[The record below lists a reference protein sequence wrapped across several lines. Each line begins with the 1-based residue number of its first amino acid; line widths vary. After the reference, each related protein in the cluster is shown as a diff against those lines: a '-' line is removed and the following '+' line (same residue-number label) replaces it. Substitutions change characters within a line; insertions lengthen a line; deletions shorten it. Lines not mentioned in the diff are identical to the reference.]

1 MRPTSVITSMLL
13 LALLAGCAA
22 TNPTTI
28 PVKTTTTGAAAV
40 DLNDPATQAALGSP
54 PPDGVVWERSVG
66 DLTVLGLTAAADP
79 GEMTLLTTA
88 LTDVPAPLLA
98 HGTPRFLVRVA
109 DIAGAETLTSA
120 VTLTLGPDI
129 YLLDRTFTGRDRPIS
144 RLDLTYAL
152 AHELAHVAQWFSL
165 DDDYVRGATAGR
177 ISNIQL
183 DAGSSVVRDFATAVD
198 WIDESQDA
206 DQPDWQPTGGPAP
219 TAYAGTNP
227 VEDLAESVALVT
239 VGRGNWI
246 DQTRLDWITN
256 WLGVS
261 EEDLSAGNPWV
272 PAGSEEVLPTNP
284 LFDESLAADLA
295 ESMGAVHIEPASF
308 VLPPTDGPTL
318 VGEIQQQLG
327 ERGLAGTFG
336 SVAAEGFPRYRGTF
350 AGDDGVVFLVE
361 LWDLTLAAEGEEA
374 VLTYVAIW

>member
-1 MRPTSVITSMLL
+1 MLV
-13 LALLAGCAA
+13 LALLTGCAA
-22 TNPTTI
+22 TTQTTI
-28 PVKTTTTGAAAV
+28 PVKTTTTGAAPI

-88 LTDVPAPLLA
+88 LTDIPAPLLA
-98 HGTPRFLVRVA
+98 HGTPRFLVRIA

-152 AHELAHVAQWFSL
+152 AHELAHVAQWFAL
-165 DDDYVRGATAGR
+165 DDDYVRGAIAGR

-227 VEDLAESVALVT
+227 IEDLAETVALMT
-239 VGRGNWI
+239 VGRSNWV

-256 WLGVS
+256 WLGASV
-261 EEDLSAGNPWV
+261 EDLSVGMPWV
-272 PAGSEEVLPTNP
+272 PSGSEEVLPSNP

-295 ESMGAVHIEPASF
+295 VSTGAEHIEPASF
-308 VLPPTDGPTL
+308 VLPPTDRPTL
-318 VGEIQQQLG
+318 VDEIQQQLT
-327 ERGLAGTFG
+327 ERGLEGTLG
-336 SVAAEGFPRYRGTF
+336 SVTTDGLPRYRGTF
-350 AGDDGVVFLVE
+350 IRDKGVVFLVE
-361 LWDLTLAAEGEEA
+361 LWDLARADGGEDA